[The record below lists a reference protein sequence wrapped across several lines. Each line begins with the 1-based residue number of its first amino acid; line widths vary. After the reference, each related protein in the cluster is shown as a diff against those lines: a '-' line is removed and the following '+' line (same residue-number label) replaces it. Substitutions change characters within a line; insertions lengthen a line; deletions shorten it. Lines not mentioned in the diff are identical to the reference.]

1 MDQPDFERA
10 RQYALERLER
20 ELPPT
25 LFYHSLAHTRDD
37 VVPAAERLAALEGV
51 EGEALLLLRT
61 AAFYHDLGHVEHYT
75 NHEAIGVRI
84 AAAVLPH
91 FGYSTAHIQVVRGII
106 IATKLPQSPH
116 TLLEEIM
123 ADADLDVLG
132 RDDFLARN
140 QDLRAERAAL
150 GMPTTDEEWYSS
162 QLEFIQTHRY
172 FTAAARNLR
181 DAKKQQNIEE
191 MVKLLEEARMGVVE
205 RGS

>member
-10 RQYALERLER
+10 KQYALERLER

-25 LFYHSLAHTRDD
+25 MFYHSLAHTRDD

-61 AAFYHDLGHVEHYT
+61 AAFYHDLGHVEQYT
-75 NHEAIGVRI
+75 DHEAIGVRI
-84 AAAVLPH
+84 AAEVLPH

-106 IATKLPQSPH
+106 IATKLPQSPRA
-116 TLLEEIM
+116 LLEEIM

-140 QDLRAERAAL
+140 QDLRAERVAL
-150 GMPTTDEEWYSS
+150 GMLTTDEEWYSG

-172 FTAAARNLR
+172 FTAAARTLR
-181 DAKKQQNIEE
+181 DARKQQNIEE
-191 MVKLLEEARMGVVE
+191 MVKLLEKCQA
-205 RGS
+205 

>member
-20 ELPPT
+20 ELPPM
-25 LFYHSLAHTRDD
+25 LCYHSLAHTRDD
-37 VVPAAERLAALEGV
+37 VVPAAERLAALEEV

-61 AAFYHDLGHVEHYT
+61 AAFYHDLGHVEQYT
-75 NHEAIGVRI
+75 DHEAIGVRI
-84 AAAVLPH
+84 AAEVLPH

-106 IATKLPQSPH
+106 IATKLPQSPRA
-116 TLLEEIM
+116 LLEEIM

-140 QDLRAERAAL
+140 QDLRAERVAL
-150 GMPTTDEEWYSS
+150 GMLTTDEEWYSG

-172 FTAAARNLR
+172 FTAAARTLR
-181 DAKKQQNIEE
+181 DARKQQNIEE
-191 MVKLLEEARMGVVE
+191 MVKLLEKCQA
-205 RGS
+205 

>member
-1 MDQPDFERA
+1 MDQLDFERA

-51 EGEALLLLRT
+51 YGEALLLLRT
-61 AAFYHDLGHVEHYT
+61 AAFYHDLGHIEQYT
-75 NHEAIGVRI
+75 NHEAISIRI
-84 AAAVLPH
+84 AAQVLPH
-91 FGYSTAHIQVVRGII
+91 LGYSAAHIQVISGLIM
-106 IATKLPQSPH
+106 ATKLPQSPR

-123 ADADLDVLG
+123 ADADLDCLG

-140 QDLRAERAAL
+140 EDLRAERAAL
-150 GMPTTDEEWYSS
+150 GVLTTDEEWYSS

-172 FTAAARNLR
+172 FTAAARTLR
-181 DAKKQQNIEE
+181 DARKQQNIEE
-191 MVKLLEEARMGVVE
+191 LTKLLEECQAQG
-205 RGS
+205 G

>member
-37 VVPAAERLAALEGV
+37 VVPAAERLATMEGV
-51 EGEALLLLRT
+51 DGEALLLLRT
-61 AAFYHDLGHVEHYT
+61 AAFYHDLGHVEQYT
-75 NHEAIGVRI
+75 NHEAIGIRI
-84 AAAVLPH
+84 AVEVLPR
-91 FGYSTAHIQVVRGII
+91 FGYSAAHIQVISGII
-106 IATKLPQSPH
+106 MATKLPQSPRA
-116 TLLEEIM
+116 LLEEIM
-123 ADADLDVLG
+123 ADADLDILG

-140 QDLRAERAAL
+140 QDLRTERAAL
-150 GMPTTDEEWYSS
+150 GLPTTDEEWYSS

-172 FTAAARNLR
+172 FTAAARTLR

-191 MVKLLEEARMGVVE
+191 MIKLLEKCRAQGR
-205 RGS
+205 

>member
-20 ELPPT
+20 ELPHM
-25 LFYHSLAHTRDD
+25 LIYHSLAHTRDD

-61 AAFYHDLGHVEHYT
+61 AAFYHDLGHVEQYT
-75 NHEAIGVRI
+75 DHEAIGVRI
-84 AAAVLPH
+84 AQEVLPH
-91 FGYSTAHIQVVRGII
+91 FVYSTAHIQVVSGII
-106 IATKLPQSPH
+106 MATKLPQSPH

-123 ADADLDVLG
+123 ADADLDILG

-150 GMPTTDEEWYSS
+150 GVLTTDEEWYSS

-172 FTAAARNLR
+172 FTAAARTLC

-191 MVKLLEEARMGVVE
+191 MVKLLEKCHA
-205 RGS
+205 